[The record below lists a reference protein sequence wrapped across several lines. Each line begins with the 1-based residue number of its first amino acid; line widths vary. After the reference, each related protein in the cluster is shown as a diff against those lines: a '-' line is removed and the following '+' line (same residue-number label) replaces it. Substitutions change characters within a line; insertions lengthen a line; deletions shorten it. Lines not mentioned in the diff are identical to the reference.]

1 MTTCYELFKI
11 LAAKVTDELVVT
23 SIGRVR
29 LDWERLTEPR
39 DGNLYEIYMAGAT
52 SVALGMAVSL
62 PRRRVIALDGDGA
75 ILMDLGILLAV
86 GQQNP
91 SNLIVIIGDNRA
103 YEKAGCVPT
112 FTADKKVSLEAIARG
127 AGILN
132 VWTVTEPTEF
142 QKAIDEAFK
151 AEGASFI
158 DMKVETEPWL
168 RHPVTLDGTE
178 NKYRFIRYIEQTE
191 NIQIIKPAAIKIPV
205 ETRWEEGKPA

>member
-1 MTTCYELFKI
+1 MTTCYNMLKI
-11 LAAKVTDELVVT
+11 LADRIADELVVT

-39 DGNLYEIYMAGAT
+39 DANLYEIYMGGAT

-62 PRRRVIALDGDGA
+62 PHRKVIALDGDGG
-75 ILMDLGILLAV
+75 ILMDLGILMAI

-112 FTADKKVSLEAIARG
+112 FTADEKVSLETVARG
-127 AGILN
+127 AGIPN
-132 VWTVTEPTEF
+132 VWTVTEPEQF
-142 QKAIDEAFK
+142 SKALDEAYK
-151 AEGASFI
+151 GNGATFI

-168 RHPVTLDGTE
+168 RHPATLDEEE
-178 NKYRFIRYIEQTE
+178 NKYRFVRHIEKTE
-191 NIQIIKPAAIKIPV
+191 NIQILLPSGMRSPAQIKWSKD
-205 ETRWEEGKPA
+205 K

>member
-1 MTTCYELFKI
+1 MTTCYEMLKI
-11 LAAKVTDELVVT
+11 LADKVTDELVVT

-29 LDWERLTEPR
+29 LDWGRLTEPR

-52 SVALGMAVSL
+52 SVALGMAVAL
-62 PRRRVIALDGDGA
+62 PHRRVIALDGDGS

-112 FTADKKVSLEAIARG
+112 FTADNKVSLETMARG
-127 AGILN
+127 AGIPN
-132 VWTVTEPTEF
+132 VWTVTETAEF
-142 QKAIDEAFK
+142 QKAIDGAYK

-178 NKYRFIRYIEQTE
+178 NKYRFIRYVERTE
-191 NIQIIKPAAIKIPV
+191 NLEILKPSGMRSP
-205 ETRWEEGKPA
+205 GKVKWS

>member
-1 MTTCYELFKI
+1 MTTCHELFKI

-23 SIGRVR
+23 NLGRVR
-29 LDWERLTEPR
+29 HDWQRLTEPR

-62 PRRRVIALDGDGA
+62 PHRRVIALDGDGA

-91 SNLIVIIGDNRA
+91 SNLIVIIGDNMA
-103 YEKAGCVPT
+103 YEKAGSVPT
-112 FTADKKVSLEAIARG
+112 FTADKEVSLEAIARG
-127 AGILN
+127 AGIPN
-132 VWTVTEPTEF
+132 VWTVTEPAEF

-168 RHPVTLDGTE
+168 SHPVTLDGTE
-178 NKYRFIRYIEQTE
+178 NKYRFIRYIEKTE
-191 NIQIIKPAAIKIPV
+191 KMQILMPSGMRSPAKIK
-205 ETRWEEGKPA
+205 WS

>member
-1 MTTCYELFKI
+1 MTTCHEMLKVLVNKI
-11 LAAKVTDELVVT
+11 TDELVVT

-29 LDWERLTEPR
+29 LDWERVSEPR
-39 DGNLYEIYMAGAT
+39 DGNLYEIYMGGAT

-62 PRRRVIALDGDGA
+62 PHRKIIALDGDGS
-75 ILMDLGILLAV
+75 ILMDLGVLLAV

-112 FTADKKVSLEAIARG
+112 FTADENVSLETMARG
-127 AGILN
+127 AGIPN
-132 VWTVTEPTEF
+132 VWTVTEPAEF
-142 QKAIDEAFK
+142 QKVLEEAYQ

-178 NKYRFIRYIEQTE
+178 NKYRFIRHVEE
-191 NIQIIKPAAIKIPV
+191 SEKIQILMPAGM
-205 ETRWEEGKPA
+205 RSPAQVKWS

>member
-1 MTTCYELFKI
+1 MTTCYEMLKI
-11 LAAKVTDELVVT
+11 LADKVTDELVVT

-52 SVALGMAVSL
+52 SVALGMAVAL
-62 PRRRVIALDGDGA
+62 PHRRVIALDGDGS

-112 FTADKKVSLEAIARG
+112 FTADKKVSLETMARG
-127 AGILN
+127 AGIPN
-132 VWTVTEPTEF
+132 VWTVTETAEF
-142 QKAIDEAFK
+142 QKAIEGAYK

-168 RHPVTLDGTE
+168 SHPVTLDGTE
-178 NKYRFIRYIEQTE
+178 NKYRFIRHIEKTE
-191 NIQIIKPAAIKIPV
+191 KVQILMPSGMRSPAQVK
-205 ETRWEEGKPA
+205 WS

>member
-1 MTTCYELFKI
+1 MSTCYELLKI
-11 LAAKVTDELVVT
+11 LAAKITDELVVT

-29 LDWERLTEPR
+29 LDWQRLTEPR

-62 PRRRVIALDGDGA
+62 PHRRVIALDGDGA

-127 AGILN
+127 AGIPN

-142 QKAIDEAFK
+142 QKVIDEAFQ
-151 AEGASFI
+151 ASGASFI
-158 DMKVETEPWL
+158 DLKVETEPWVS
-168 RHPVTLDGTE
+168 HPVTLDGTE
-178 NKYRFIRYIEQTE
+178 NKYRFVRYIEKTE
-191 NIQIIKPAAIKIPV
+191 KIQILMPSGMRSPAKV
-205 ETRWEEGKPA
+205 KWS

>member
-1 MTTCYELFKI
+1 MTTCYDMLKI
-11 LAAKVTDELVVT
+11 LADRITDELVVT

-29 LDWERLTEPR
+29 LDWGRLTEPR

-62 PRRRVIALDGDGA
+62 PHRRVIALDGDGA

-112 FTADKKVSLEAIARG
+112 FTTDKKVSLEAMARG
-127 AGILN
+127 AGISN
-132 VWTVTEPTEF
+132 VWTVTEPAEF

-158 DMKVETEPWL
+158 DMKVETEPWFS
-168 RHPVTLDGTE
+168 HPVTLDGTE
-178 NKYRFIRYIEQTE
+178 NKYRFIRYIEKTE
-191 NIQIIKPAAIKIPV
+191 KIQILMPSGMRSPAQIK
-205 ETRWEEGKPA
+205 WS